1 MANTERTMGYPASPG
16 YLRVARRLLSL
27 NTVFRCLLVVCLTL
41 AVTAP
46 AWADPTAT
54 NAAQATATTAERTA
68 NQLASR
74 RSALATHY
82 QEQTETVAELKRSK
96 GFNRDRDLRA
106 AMANAQ
112 DTANQLDSLQ
122 REIDAAVTRLATARH
137 GWLDAIDAELV
148 DATGPRA
155 DQLKAARARLV
166 PLVGTPRKK
175 IVLPDATLDLNAD
188 PEDLEQQAKA
198 IRETE
203 GELARQVAGADA
215 QADDLGKQS
224 ELLKHHQRAVE
235 LTAREDDQ
243 AHRTASHSTSGTGG
257 GFDALP
263 TQADHGG
270 GAAAPQPVATFE
282 TDAPVVLVDVID
294 ASTLKALTVA
304 QRSGDPAAR
313 AAAVRGA
320 RDRVKARLDALHL
333 KRLQIEAQ
341 ARKNKH

>member
-1 MANTERTMGYPASPG
+1 MANTERTMGYPAAPG
-16 YLRVARRLLSL
+16 YLNVARRLLTL
-27 NTVFRCLLVVCLTL
+27 DTVCRWLVIVCLTL

-46 AWADPTAT
+46 AWADTTAT
-54 NAAQATATTAERTA
+54 NAAQATAAAAERSA
-68 NQLASR
+68 SQLASR
-74 RSALATHY
+74 RQQLASHY
-82 QEQTETVAELKRSK
+82 QDQTEAVAELKRSK
-96 GFNRDRDLRA
+96 GFNRDRDLRT

-122 REIDAAVTRLATARH
+122 REIDAAQAKLVTARRA
-137 GWLDAIDAELV
+137 WLAAIDGELV

-155 DQLKAARARLV
+155 DQLKATRTRLA
-166 PLVGTPRKK
+166 PLVGPPRKK

-215 QADDLGKQS
+215 QADDLAKQA

-243 AHRTASHSTSGTGG
+243 AHRNASHSTTTSGGA
-257 GFDALP
+257 FDAAP
-263 TQADHGG
+263 TAADHGG
-270 GAAAPQPVATFE
+270 GAAVQTPVTTFE
-282 TDAPVVLVDVID
+282 NDAPVVLVDVID
-294 ASTLKALTVA
+294 ASALKALTVA